1 MKRLLSLL
9 FCLLVSSVSLAET
22 YINTTGSDDKTAI
35 SGFDT
40 VSFFTTK
47 KAVPGK
53 PEFEFSHLG
62 AKWLFSSAE
71 NMKLFHENPE
81 KYMPEWGGQCAW
93 CVSENCLSQKKVD
106 GSFEFLSGKLYLF
119 SPGNNKKSG
128 ALDDFMYGRWPQSRR
143 VSDGQGNWAELK
155 KKLEDGTLTQ
165 PNASTYRK
173 TRFD

>member
-1 MKRLLSLL
+1 MKMKRLMSLL
-9 FCLLVSSVSLAET
+9 FCLLLSSAGLAET

-40 VSFFTTK
+40 VSFFTAK

-53 PEFEFSHLG
+53 PEFEFTHLG

-71 NMKLFHENPE
+71 NMKH
-81 KYMPEWGGQCAW
+81 
-93 CVSENCLSQKKVD
+93 KKVD

-128 ALDDFMYGRWPQSRR
+128 ALEDFMYGRWPQSRR
-143 VSDGQGNWAELK
+143 VSDGQGNWSELK

>member
-1 MKRLLSLL
+1 MKRWISLL
-9 FCLLVSSVSLAET
+9 FCLLVSAASFAET

-40 VSFFTTK
+40 VSFFTAK
-47 KAVPGK
+47 KAVLGK
-53 PEFEFSHLG
+53 PEFEFNYLG
-62 AKWLFSSAE
+62 AKWLFSSAD
-71 NMKLFHENPE
+71 

-93 CVSENCLSQKKVD
+93 CVSENCLSNKKVD
-106 GSFEFLSGKLYLF
+106 GSFEVLSGKLYLF

-143 VSDGQGNWAELK
+143 VSDGQSNWSELK

-165 PNASTYRK
+165 PNSSTYRK

>member
-1 MKRLLSLL
+1 MKRWISLL
-9 FCLLVSSVSLAET
+9 FCILVSAASFAET

-40 VSFFTTK
+40 VSFFTAK
-47 KAVPGK
+47 KAVLGK
-53 PEFEFSHLG
+53 PEFEFNYLG

-71 NMKLFHENPE
+71 NMLLFQQDPD
-81 KYMPEWGGQCAW
+81 KYMPEWGGQCAS
-93 CVSENCLSQKKVD
+93 CVSENCLSRKKVD
-106 GSFEFLSGKLYLF
+106 GSFVFLSEKLYLF

-128 ALDDFMYGRWPQSRR
+128 ALDDFMYGRWPQSQR
-143 VSDGQGNWAELK
+143 VSDGKANWAELK

-165 PNASTYRK
+165 PNSSTYRK